1 VKSLIHRKY
10 YLLIGL
16 LAELLILLV
25 AYWQTNDTGGLFQLV
40 ARYSGRLS
48 LVYFLL
54 PWWAYLQSDRH
65 DSTELL
71 LAPLRT
77 FAILHVIHFIFLILN
92 VYLNAIA
99 LIPVKLIGGSLGYL
113 MIVLWPFMGSWLA
126 HRNWAFNLYFLYVG
140 IVMMV
145 TYVSRIKGDFEGSAP
160 SPIHYFA
167 FGILAIS
174 MLFFIRVLGKQW
186 SPKKPQEGA

>member
-1 VKSLIHRKY
+1 M
-10 YLLIGL
+10 
-16 LAELLILLV
+16 A
-25 AYWQTNDTGGLFQLV
+25 

-54 PWWAYLQSDRH
+54 PWLAYLQSDRH

-77 FAILHVIHFIFLILN
+77 FAILHVIHFIFLALN

-145 TYVSRIKGDFEGSAP
+145 T
-160 SPIHYFA
+160 
-167 FGILAIS
+167 
-174 MLFFIRVLGKQW
+174 
-186 SPKKPQEGA
+186 